1 MPGFIPC
8 IGLLSSL
15 FSRQRLRAARPDGGD
30 SMEYSIDELRHLTRE
45 ELCDLSQRLERSLVR
60 YGRESL
66 GRTRILATL
75 ANIRR
80 VMLLRGLH
88 F

>member
-1 MPGFIPC
+1 MG
-8 IGLLSSL
+8 
-15 FSRQRLRAARPDGGD
+15 AR
-30 SMEYSIDELRHLTRE
+30 MEYSFDELRHLMRE
-45 ELCDLSQRLERSLVR
+45 ELCDLSQRLERSLVH
-60 YGRESL
+60 YDGDSL
-66 GRTRILATL
+66 RRMRILATL